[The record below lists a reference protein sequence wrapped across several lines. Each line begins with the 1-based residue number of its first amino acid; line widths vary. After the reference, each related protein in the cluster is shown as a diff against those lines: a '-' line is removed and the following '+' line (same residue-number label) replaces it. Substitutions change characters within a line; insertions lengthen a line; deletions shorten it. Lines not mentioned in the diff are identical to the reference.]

1 MNPEAYKKPYTMTK
15 WDLSQEYMLA
25 SIYESNNIPQKG
37 TKVKS
42 SSQWTEKAFDKIQQS
57 TVVKTLRNTGIEGES
72 PQLLIM
78 CLLM

>member
-57 TVVKTLRNTGIEGES
+57 FMIIKKKKTHSAN
-72 PQLLIM
+72 
-78 CLLM
+78 

>member
-42 SSQWTEKAFDKIQQS
+42 SSQWTEKAFEKIKQS
-57 TVVKTLRNTGIEGES
+57 FIIIKKKKTHSAN
-72 PQLLIM
+72 
-78 CLLM
+78 